1 METHT
6 DATGK
11 QRTIG
16 LILARSN
23 PTRCRMM
30 NMNGM
35 GWMMS
40 GGAVIGILIIVLLIV
55 GIAAG
60 VKYLRTGR
68 QQPPKV

>member
-1 METHT
+1 
-6 DATGK
+6 
-11 QRTIG
+11 
-16 LILARSN
+16 
-23 PTRCRMM
+23 MM

-68 QQPPKV
+68 QHPPAV